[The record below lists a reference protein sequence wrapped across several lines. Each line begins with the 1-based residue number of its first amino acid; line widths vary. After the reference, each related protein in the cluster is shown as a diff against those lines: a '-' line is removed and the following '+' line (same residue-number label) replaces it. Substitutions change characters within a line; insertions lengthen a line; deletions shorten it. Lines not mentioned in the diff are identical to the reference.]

1 MMPFAVLFVLCVRD
15 CVFVFVCVCVCLCA
29 CVNFVARECVAAFS
43 PSQAK
48 STDACQ
54 S

>member
-15 CVFVFVCVCVCLCA
+15 CVFVFVCLCA